1 MAHPDFDR
9 PLTRAGFTLI
19 FLALVTGLAVPAF
32 LNPRMALAAHL
43 TGILNGL
50 LLIALGSVWN
60 RLVLSAGQARLTKG
74 VSLCATYANWA
85 SSCLAA
91 AWGTSR
97 LTPLSSAGYAAVAW
111 KETLVQAVQV
121 SLGLAVLLAIDLVVY
136 GLRGSRS

>member
-1 MAHPDFDR
+1 MANTDFDR
-9 PLTRAGFTLI
+9 PLARAGFSLI

-32 LNPRMALAAHL
+32 LNPRMALAAHV

-60 RLVLSAGQARLTKG
+60 RLVLAPGQARLAKG
-74 VSLCATYANWA
+74 ALLGGAYANWA

-111 KETLVQAVQV
+111 KETFVQAVQV
-121 SLGLAVLLAIDLVVY
+121 SLGLAVLLAIGLVIY
-136 GLRGSRS
+136 GLRGLRS